1 MIKAVLLDL
10 DDTLLRIDT
19 DAFVERY
26 LRTLT
31 QLILERYPALAESP
45 VPVGKAIMRAVRDL
59 ITNLDPTR
67 SNAEV
72 FTDAISTMLEVPT
85 EALFEVFA
93 EFYKTGYA
101 AMADAAA
108 QIEAAQ
114 PLLERLTGLGLAVVI
129 ATNPLFPLEATQQRL
144 DWAGLGSH
152 TFSLITHIGEM
163 HFAKP
168 MPHYYEEILARV
180 GVEADEAIMIGD
192 NFENDILPALAA
204 GINTFWIDLGKSLL
218 ADLSPESTPDGQ
230 GTLAEF
236 EQLVTQ
242 EWLATLKPRAHTPEQ
257 VVPRMLGNIGALFG
271 LISSIKPEYW
281 NMRPD
286 PQEWSPLETICHLR
300 DSERMIQRPRLQRI
314 AREDNP
320 FISDTKPPP
329 GPGERNL
336 SREDGNMALR
346 ELWDERCQTINFI
359 QGLQP
364 DDWKR
369 PARHSIFGPTTLLE
383 MAHFSTRHDHLHINQ
398 LCETIGRCRKTV

>member
-26 LRTLT
+26 LRTVT

-144 DWAGLGSH
+144 DLAGLGNP
-152 TFSLITHIGEM
+152 TFSLITHI
-163 HFAKP
+163 
-168 MPHYYEEILARV
+168 
-180 GVEADEAIMIGD
+180 
-192 NFENDILPALAA
+192 
-204 GINTFWIDLGKSLL
+204 
-218 ADLSPESTPDGQ
+218 
-230 GTLAEF
+230 
-236 EQLVTQ
+236 
-242 EWLATLKPRAHTPEQ
+242 
-257 VVPRMLGNIGALFG
+257 
-271 LISSIKPEYW
+271 
-281 NMRPD
+281 
-286 PQEWSPLETICHLR
+286 C
-300 DSERMIQRPRLQRI
+300 
-314 AREDNP
+314 
-320 FISDTKPPP
+320 
-329 GPGERNL
+329 
-336 SREDGNMALR
+336 
-346 ELWDERCQTINFI
+346 
-359 QGLQP
+359 
-364 DDWKR
+364 
-369 PARHSIFGPTTLLE
+369 
-383 MAHFSTRHDHLHINQ
+383 
-398 LCETIGRCRKTV
+398 